1 MNDKYLTVTAL
12 TRYIKH
18 KIDIDENLKVVYLK
32 GEISNFKNHSSGHM
46 YFSIKDD
53 NSIIKAIMFK
63 NQALKLNFEPKE
75 GMKILAK
82 GTVSVYEAGGT
93 YQIYVS
99 ELIEDG
105 IGDLYKKYDGYLVPA
120 IGIHPENVDLK
131 ENTIEAL
138 EELLKENKVVAIGE
152 IGLDY
157 NFNDENKEEQKE
169 LFNKQLDLA
178 EKYNL
183 PIIVHTRD
191 SIQDCFDILKKRK
204 LKGVIHCYSG
214 SIEMAREFIKLGYK
228 LGIGGVLTFKN
239 AKLYQ
244 VVEQLD
250 MKDIILETD
259 SPFLSPEPYR
269 GRKNKP
275 SNVLYVAKR
284 IAELKN
290 IPLKYV
296 MEMTTANVKDIF
308 DI

>member
-1 MNDKYLTVTAL
+1 M
-12 TRYIKH
+12 
-18 KIDIDENLKVVYLK
+18 
-32 GEISNFKNHSSGHM
+32 S
-46 YFSIKDD
+46 
-53 NSIIKAIMFK
+53 
-63 NQALKLNFEPKE
+63 
-75 GMKILAK
+75 
-82 GTVSVYEAGGT
+82 
-93 YQIYVS
+93 
-99 ELIEDG
+99 
-105 IGDLYKKYDGYLVPA
+105 
-120 IGIHPENVDLK
+120 
-131 ENTIEAL
+131 
-138 EELLKENKVVAIGE
+138 
-152 IGLDY
+152 
-157 NFNDENKEEQKE
+157 EQKE

-250 MKDIILETD
+250 MKDILLETD

-290 IPLKYV
+290 IPLKDV
-296 MEMTTANVKDIF
+296 MKMTTANVKDIF